1 MDEVSIDS
9 MIALAEEALGYAEE
23 EFRRAVLKLFRVLYW
38 FIGVDVRKPQ
48 TPPNTSIQRYKLQ
61 PKHHIETSPR

>member
-1 MDEVSIDS
+1 MNEGSVDS

-38 FIGVDVRKPQ
+38 LIEADVGK
-48 TPPNTSIQRYKLQ
+48 TSNPTQY
-61 PKHHIETSPR
+61 